1 MDTDRLA
8 NLITTLDDPDK
19 PTLRRA
25 VDELIACAG
34 DEPQIRDLLEHRL
47 GEPEHRN
54 DWPVAYILGHLP
66 KPSGATIR
74 TLMLALD
81 HPEPDIRWACALLL
95 MKIAGSEPAIT
106 SLLVDLCRGGTSNQ
120 KRMTLYSLRDMK
132 LTDAASLQAMLAAL
146 SDNDSTVRV
155 AAAISLKTRS
165 GSEELVR
172 TELLKTYLNDE
183 ASKVRSAAAMTLAQL
198 GSPSA
203 AFVTEL
209 KKNLAND
216 DSQIRKSAALAL
228 QWLEKK

>member
-8 NLITTLDDPDK
+8 ALVATLDHPDK

-34 DEPQIRDLLEHRL
+34 DTLQIRDVLEHRL
-47 GEPEHRN
+47 GEPDHRN
-54 DWPVAYILGHLP
+54 YWPVAYVLGHLGE
-66 KPSGATIR
+66 PSGPTIR

-81 HPEPDIRWACALLL
+81 HREPDIRWACALLL
-95 MKIAGSEPAIT
+95 MKIAQSEPTVIY
-106 SLLVDLCRGGTSNQ
+106 LLIDLCRGGTSNQ
-120 KRMTLYSLRDMK
+120 KRMALYCLRDMK
-132 LTDAASLQAMLAAL
+132 LMDAASLQVMLAAL
-146 SDNDSTVRV
+146 SDADSTVRV

-165 GSEELVR
+165 SSEDLVR
-172 TELLKTYLNDE
+172 TELLKSYVND
-183 ASKVRSAAAMTLAQL
+183 ADSKVRSAAAMTLAHF

-209 KKNLAND
+209 KKNLEND
-216 DSQIRKSAALAL
+216 NSQIRKSAALAL